1 VGFYSLLKEK
11 FHRVTGFRNFMA
23 SRPQLPSRAR
33 LQKLWL
39 LCQSAALIKPESVD
53 CVSII
58 CLLFIY
64 YLSVMSQP
72 GPILKLLLVV
82 LLVVI
87 QFAATAPATAEP
99 LNEPAKDA
107 VTHQF
112 ENRDAWKLENDRLR
126 VSILHGAGHLA
137 EVVLKTDSGD
147 SVNPLRVPPWPSPS
161 RSLRS

>member
-1 VGFYSLLKEK
+1 
-11 FHRVTGFRNFMA
+11 
-23 SRPQLPSRAR
+23 
-33 LQKLWL
+33 
-39 LCQSAALIKPESVD
+39 
-53 CVSII
+53 
-58 CLLFIY
+58 
-64 YLSVMSQP
+64 MSQP

-82 LLVVI
+82 LLVVF
-87 QFAATAPATAEP
+87 QFAATAEP